1 MKSFQKSLLFSLFF
15 TASLLNAQISV
26 SIQVN
31 QNIACFGG
39 NDGSLTAIVTPAGTP
54 YTFTWSN
61 GGTTATISSLVADT
75 YMVTVQGPSGGTATA
90 TAVLSEPT
98 ELILTALTELPLAV
112 YPTGTVEVETTGG
125 TAPYSFQWINS
136 AGIPVSNQ
144 EDLVD
149 APADIYTQTA
159 TDANG
164 CTAEL
169 FPVELISTSGT
180 TATLD
185 INLKTFPNPVTDLLT
200 IEIPEERKVQMQVFN
215 AGGQIIEAQMLQGP
229 RSSISAESWPPGY
242 YSLVFP
248 GTGKTLRVVKI

>member
-1 MKSFQKSLLFSLFF
+1 MKSLQKSLIFSLLL
-15 TASLLNAQISV
+15 TTVMLNAQISV

-31 QNIACFGG
+31 QNITCFGG
-39 NDGSLTAIVTPAGTP
+39 NNGSLTATVTPAGVP

-61 GGTTATISSLVADT
+61 GGNAATISGLVADT

-90 TAVLSEPT
+90 TAVLSEPA
-98 ELILTALTELPLAV
+98 ELVLTAITELPLAV

-125 TAPYSFQWINS
+125 TTPYVFQWINS

-149 APADIYTQTA
+149 APADVYTQTA

-169 FPVELISTSGT
+169 FPVELVSTSST
-180 TATLD
+180 KD
-185 INLKTFPNPVTDLLT
+185 ISGIDLQVFPNPVTNILT
-200 IEIPEERKVQMQVFN
+200 IEFSEEGNRQMQIFN
-215 AGGQIIEAQMLQGP
+215 ARGQLIETRLLQSP
-229 RSSISAESWPPGY
+229 RNSIPVESWPSGCY
-242 YSLVFP
+242 NLVFP
-248 GTGKTLRVVKI
+248 GLGKTVKVVKI